1 MSKDE
6 DEREEAWRIAK
17 SMGESDRRRKAR
29 IRKCS
34 NCGSEGH
41 NIRTCDWPVASPKD
55 SASKK
60 GEFYYKGKLDELGPV
75 VWSRNKALVESYYE
89 HGLDWEIRADCIID
103 VCVRCVGL
111 PQFWDDDSADG
122 TWTRLAIWNWSS
134 LERYQKLQDKDVLG
148 SWDSVLKFFL
158 LGPYYCEECKD
169 IHDAEETARYEAEAK
184 AAKAFDEY
192 LDERQ
197 ESFSL
202 DGFTISSSA
211 VIKKMMPAYYEEEL
225 TKWKVKNE

>member
-1 MSKDE
+1 MNRRFAGPMVWSGDE
-6 DEREEAWRIAK
+6 GAEVEEEARA
-17 SMGESDRRRKAR
+17 RRKAMYRQRKAR

-34 NCGSEGH
+34 NCGFEGH
-41 NIRTCDWPVASPKD
+41 NIRTCFWPVASSKD
-55 SASKK
+55 SATKIK
-60 GEFYYKGKLDELGPV
+60 DYYYKGDAGGIAPLA
-75 VWSRNKALVESYYE
+75 WSRNKALVEGYYAQW
-89 HGLDWEIRADCIID
+89 DRVDTADHLLEL
-103 VCVRCVGL
+103 CVRCDEVMII
-111 PQFWDDDSADG
+111 QRWSSRERFMNMQEMDYFWDS
-122 TWTRLAIWNWSS
+122 TM
-134 LERYQKLQDKDVLG
+134 KLILHEE
-148 SWDSVLKFFL
+148 F
-158 LGPYYCEECKD
+158 YCEECKD
-169 IHDAEETARYEAEAK
+169 IHEAEEKARYEAEAK